1 MTSAP
6 SARKRWL
13 VAQSKRL
20 VATVN
25 NRSSVSFLQERRSKR
40 APFLLLLIAW
50 ITGQVWALERYEF
63 TQPAM
68 GTLFRITCY
77 ADSQSQAQGAADA
90 AFQRVQALNA
100 ICSDYLPDS
109 ELIRLC
115 RAGEMVASTDLFRVI
130 QRSQE
135 LAKATNGAFDIT
147 VGHYANLWR
156 RAKRK
161 GTLPSEDQLAKA
173 RELTGWQLVQLNA
186 RTQRIKLAKPG
197 MQLDLGGIAK
207 GYAADA
213 ALQVLKAKGIARAVV
228 AASGDLAIGD
238 APPDSPGWEVKLRT
252 FEAPE
257 ATDKLITLRLK
268 NCGVSTSG
276 DLHQFIEIGGQRYS
290 HIIDPGT
297 GLGLTTRRACSVIA
311 PDCTTSD
318 ALATALCVLGPERAN
333 QLLKKM
339 PDVQARWPR
348 GAD

>member
-1 MTSAP
+1 
-6 SARKRWL
+6 
-13 VAQSKRL
+13 
-20 VATVN
+20 
-25 NRSSVSFLQERRSKR
+25 
-40 APFLLLLIAW
+40 LLLLVAW
-50 ITGQVWALERYEF
+50 ITGKAWALERCEF
-63 TQPAM
+63 SQPAM

-77 ADSQSQAQGAADA
+77 ADSQAQAQGAAET

-115 RAGEMVASTDLFRVI
+115 RVGELVVSPDLLDVI
-130 QRSQE
+130 QRS
-135 LAKATNGAFDIT
+135 LDFAKVSNGAFDIT

-161 GTLPSEDQLAKA
+161 GTLPTPDKLAKA
-173 RELTGWQLVQLNA
+173 KALTGWQYVQLDPK
-186 RTQRIKLAKPG
+186 TKRIILAKPG

-207 GYAADA
+207 GYAADE
-213 ALQVLKAKGIARAVV
+213 ALKVLKARGIASAVV

-238 APPDSPGWEVKLRT
+238 APPGEQGWEVKLRT

-257 ATDKLITLRLK
+257 ATDKLTTLRLK

-290 HIIDPGT
+290 HIIDPST
-297 GLGLTTRRACSVIA
+297 GLGLTERRACSVIA

-318 ALATALCVLGPERAN
+318 ALATALCVLGVDRGMALLRT
-333 QLLKKM
+333 QLQ
-339 PDVQARWPR
+339 VQARMIEFGKEVSTTPGWPR
-348 GAD
+348 L